1 MDDKF
6 LCGILLGMVGGAV
19 LATKSA
25 KTRQAIKDGEEQL
38 MEKVKELGNSNS
50 KSK

>member
-19 LATKSA
+19 LATKSS
-25 KTRQAIKDGEEQL
+25 KTRQVIKDGEQQL